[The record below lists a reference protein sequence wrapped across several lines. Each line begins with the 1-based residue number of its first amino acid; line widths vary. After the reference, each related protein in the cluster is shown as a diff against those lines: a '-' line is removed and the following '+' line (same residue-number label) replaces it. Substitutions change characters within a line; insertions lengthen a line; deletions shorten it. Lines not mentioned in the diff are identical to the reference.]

1 MNYYAAPMEGLT
13 DRIWRQAHQRWFGA
27 PEAPVRYYAPFL
39 SPPENRVLIKKKM
52 AELEPAANPG
62 VQVIPQLLAKDGEL
76 AAWMIGELRRMGYT
90 EVNLNFGCPSGTVT
104 AKGKGSGMLRDPQKL
119 DAFLDAVFSQ
129 AGGPVSVKTRL
140 GVARAEEFGEILN
153 VYNKYPLCELTIHPR
168 VMKQLYRGQADRE
181 AFAAYLPACTVPVC
195 YNGDVTTVDDL
206 RALEAAFPG
215 LSGIMVGRGL
225 IADPALLRKAVGGPA
240 ASREELRGYH
250 DELYH
255 GYTEAFGMASCAVS
269 RMKAHWF
276 YLIHLFNGADALEKP
291 LRKAREGWEYE
302 TVVNQ
307 IFACYLADIWYE
319 FAGSREINNIM
330 QFHNIIAAGNQCF
343 VTALDGHHMIRQF
356 RSAQLMQG
364 DVQDFCFFAHL
375 GSYQNQC
382 SSAKFPPLAYPAH
395 TDRRYNLFCR
405 KHFRVYKRIYS

>member
-1 MNYYAAPMEGLT
+1 M
-13 DRIWRQAHQRWFGA
+13 
-27 PEAPVRYYAPFL
+27 
-39 SPPENRVLIKKKM
+39 LIKKKM

-140 GVARAEEFGEILN
+140 GVARAEEFGEILD

-181 AFAAYLPACTVPVC
+181 AFAACLPACTAPVC

-276 YLIHLFNGADALEKP
+276 YLIHLFDGADALEKP

-307 IFACYLADIWYE
+307 IFACWP
-319 FAGSREINNIM
+319 
-330 QFHNIIAAGNQCF
+330 
-343 VTALDGHHMIRQF
+343 
-356 RSAQLMQG
+356 
-364 DVQDFCFFAHL
+364 
-375 GSYQNQC
+375 
-382 SSAKFPPLAYPAH
+382 K
-395 TDRRYNLFCR
+395 
-405 KHFRVYKRIYS
+405 

>member
-13 DRIWRQAHQRWFGA
+13 DGIWRQAHQRWFGA

-104 AKGKGSGMLRDPQKL
+104 AKGKGSGMLRDLQKL

-181 AFAAYLPACTVPVC
+181 AFAACLPACTAPVC

-206 RALEAAFPG
+206 RALEAAFPE

-276 YLIHLFNGADALEKP
+276 YLIHLFDGADALEKP

-307 IFACYLADIWYE
+307 IFVCWP
-319 FAGSREINNIM
+319 
-330 QFHNIIAAGNQCF
+330 
-343 VTALDGHHMIRQF
+343 
-356 RSAQLMQG
+356 
-364 DVQDFCFFAHL
+364 
-375 GSYQNQC
+375 
-382 SSAKFPPLAYPAH
+382 K
-395 TDRRYNLFCR
+395 
-405 KHFRVYKRIYS
+405 

>member
-13 DRIWRQAHQRWFGA
+13 DRIWRQTHQRWFGT

-181 AFAAYLPACTVPVC
+181 TFAAYLPACTAPVC

-276 YLIHLFNGADALEKP
+276 YLIHLFDGADALEKP

-307 IFACYLADIWYE
+307 IFACWP
-319 FAGSREINNIM
+319 
-330 QFHNIIAAGNQCF
+330 
-343 VTALDGHHMIRQF
+343 
-356 RSAQLMQG
+356 
-364 DVQDFCFFAHL
+364 
-375 GSYQNQC
+375 
-382 SSAKFPPLAYPAH
+382 K
-395 TDRRYNLFCR
+395 
-405 KHFRVYKRIYS
+405 

>member
-13 DRIWRQAHQRWFGA
+13 DRIWRQVHQKWFGA
-27 PEAPVRYYAPFL
+27 ADAPTRYYAPFL
-39 SPPENRVLIKKKM
+39 SPPENRVLIPKKM
-52 AELEPAANPG
+52 AELAPEANAG
-62 VQVIPQLLAKDGEL
+62 TVVIPQLLARDGEL
-76 AAWMIGELRRMGYT
+76 AAWMIGEVRKLGYM
-90 EVNLNFGCPSGTVT
+90 EINLNFGCPSGTVT
-104 AKGKGSGMLRDPQKL
+104 AKGKGAGMLRDPARL
-119 DAFLDAVFSQ
+119 DAFLDAVFS
-129 AGGPVSVKTRL
+129 AVEGPVSVKTRI
-140 GVARAEEFGEILN
+140 GVQKPEEFAALLDI
-153 VYNKYPLCELTIHPR
+153 YNHYPICELTIHPR
-168 VMKQLYRGQADRE
+168 VMNQLYRGQADRE
-181 AFAAYLPACTVPVC
+181 AFAAYLPACTAPVC

-276 YLIHLFNGADALEKP
+276 YLIHLFDGADALEKP

-307 IFACYLADIWYE
+307 IFACWP
-319 FAGSREINNIM
+319 
-330 QFHNIIAAGNQCF
+330 
-343 VTALDGHHMIRQF
+343 
-356 RSAQLMQG
+356 
-364 DVQDFCFFAHL
+364 
-375 GSYQNQC
+375 
-382 SSAKFPPLAYPAH
+382 K
-395 TDRRYNLFCR
+395 
-405 KHFRVYKRIYS
+405 